1 MKNEYQIKK
10 IIDLFFILA
19 AIAGC
24 LASII
29 VGSMNVADAND
40 INNAAGFNLINTAWY
55 WIEIFLMPFIYA
67 GAAFIIDIII
77 KRILFI
83 DQKNNQNKEKI
94 SN

>member
-10 IIDLFFILA
+10 IVDLFFVLA

-29 VGSMNVADAND
+29 VGSMNIADAND
-40 INNAAGFNLINTAWY
+40 INNAAGFNLIDTAWY
-55 WIEIFLMPFIYA
+55 WIEIFLMPFIYI
-67 GAAFIIDIII
+67 GAAFILDITI
-77 KRILFI
+77 KKILFI
-83 DQKNNQNKEKI
+83 DQKNDQNKKGK